1 LRALARKK
9 LCGQFHRHVR
19 CSHFRQGF
27 PMKYSF
33 LLAATLATL
42 GLVACDKTVVAPPA
56 AAPVVIV
63 PGPAGPAGAAGE
75 TGATGNTGDT
85 GADGKKGDTLIVI
98 PAK

>member
-1 LRALARKK
+1 
-9 LCGQFHRHVR
+9 
-19 CSHFRQGF
+19 
-27 PMKYSF
+27 MKYSF
-33 LLAATLATL
+33 LLAATLATF
-42 GLVACDKTVVAPPA
+42 GVVACDKTVVAPPA

-63 PGPAGPAGAAGE
+63 PGPAGAAGE